1 MREPTTLSSWTGAL
15 CRQLDSL
22 GLDSQALCRAAGV
35 QLPSATQAPCRLPL
49 SATSRLWTLAVQHSG
64 NPALG
69 LDTSRF
75 VWPTTFHA
83 LGLAI
88 VASDNLL
95 HVFQRITRYYQVVTD
110 ALAPTLQADGDSYL
124 LSLRQPSDSAAPH
137 PAAVDAFLAIYVRT
151 CRQRLGRDYA
161 PQAVLLRRPA
171 PSDPSPWHNTFRAP
185 VQFAAAVDGLRFGRA
200 DLLRPL
206 TDGHPQLA
214 AHNEALLERE
224 LALLQRPWS
233 QRVEAQISQH
243 LAAGEPSAERIAERL
258 CVSLRSLQRHLQE
271 EQRSFEQLL
280 AGIRQRL
287 ACEHLADPRLS
298 ISEVAYLLGFA
309 DSSSFSRAFRRWL
322 GCSPSQWRA
331 HHAH

>member
-1 MREPTTLSSWTGAL
+1 M
-15 CRQLDSL
+15 
-22 GLDSQALCRAAGV
+22 
-35 QLPSATQAPCRLPL
+35 
-49 SATSRLWTLAVQHSG
+49 
-64 NPALG
+64 
-69 LDTSRF
+69 
-75 VWPTTFHA
+75 
-83 LGLAI
+83 
-88 VASDNLL
+88 
-95 HVFQRITRYYQVVTD
+95 
-110 ALAPTLQADGDSYL
+110 
-124 LSLRQPSDSAAPH
+124 
-137 PAAVDAFLAIYVRT
+137 
-151 CRQRLGRDYA
+151 GRDYA

-233 QRVEAQISQH
+233 QRVETQIS
-243 LAAGEPSAERIAERL
+243 
-258 CVSLRSLQRHLQE
+258 
-271 EQRSFEQLL
+271 
-280 AGIRQRL
+280 
-287 ACEHLADPRLS
+287 EHLADPRLS